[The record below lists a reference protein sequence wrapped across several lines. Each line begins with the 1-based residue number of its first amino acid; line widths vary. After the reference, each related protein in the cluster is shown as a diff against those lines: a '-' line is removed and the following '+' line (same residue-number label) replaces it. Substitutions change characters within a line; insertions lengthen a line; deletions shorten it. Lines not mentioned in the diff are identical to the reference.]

1 MNCDTFLETQHLK
14 EKVAHVD
21 RINQLCGS
29 ESKHYWEIICCHF
42 EIQKSPLRSH
52 YLKINMDGT
61 VVFPETH
68 VESQAK
74 LSTFIVQ
81 IASKQLDYS

>member
-1 MNCDTFLETQHLK
+1 MSYDMFLETQHLK

-21 RINQLCGS
+21 KINQLCGS
-29 ESKHYWEIICCHF
+29 ASKHYWEIICCHF

-68 VESQAK
+68 VENQQ
-74 LSTFIVQ
+74 LSTLIVQ
-81 IASKQLDYS
+81 IATKQLDYS